1 MVKSNIE
8 IDIKVM
14 CIKAGTTQANIAR
27 EIGTTPSYVNRVIRQ
42 KETIIN
48 KTFVNIVEA
57 LGYDVEISYVKRSEE

>member
-1 MVKSNIE
+1 MVKNNIE

-27 EIGTTPSYVNRVIRQ
+27 DIGTTPSYVNRVIRQ

-48 KTFVNIVEA
+48 KTYVNIVEA
-57 LGYDVEISYVKRSEE
+57 LGYDIELSYVKRSNE